1 MDEGTR
7 ELLEPLP
14 PSAKLVYYVLDEEG
28 RFDQTG
34 LAEETRL
41 STRTVRFAVEKLTE
55 VGLVEEGL
63 CPTDARRSVYAPV
76 PESERSTGSEPEA
89 ASEPDAEAPTATAS
103 PRTDGDSISRSS
115 IRRVFARATGSE
127 PTRWRRITSKR
138 TAVVPTGAR
147 AGR

>member
-14 PSAKLVYYVLDEEG
+14 PSAKLVYYVLDAEG

-63 CPTDARRSVYAPV
+63 CPRDARRSVYQAV
-76 PESERSTGSEPEA
+76 PPAERDAVDEA
-89 ASEPDAEAPTATAS
+89 EATADSAAEADAPTA
-103 PRTDGDSISRSS
+103 
-115 IRRVFARATGSE
+115 
-127 PTRWRRITSKR
+127 
-138 TAVVPTGAR
+138 AVAED
-147 AGR
+147 

>member
-34 LAEETRL
+34 LAEETR

-55 VGLVEEGL
+55 VGLVEEGSAPRTRAGQCTL
-63 CPTDARRSVYAPV
+63 PSPSRSGRPAPSQR
-76 PESERSTGSEPEA
+76 PPPSLTRSA
-89 ASEPDAEAPTATAS
+89 TATAVAE
-103 PRTDGDSISRSS
+103 D
-115 IRRVFARATGSE
+115 
-127 PTRWRRITSKR
+127 
-138 TAVVPTGAR
+138 
-147 AGR
+147 

>member
-1 MDEGTR
+1 MNEGTR

-14 PSAKLVYYVLDEEG
+14 PSAKLVYYVLDAEG

-63 CPTDARRSVYAPV
+63 CPRDARRSVYQAVPPAEREPV
-76 PESERSTGSEPEA
+76 DEPEA
-89 ASEPDAEAPTATAS
+89 TADSASEADAPTA
-103 PRTDGDSISRSS
+103 
-115 IRRVFARATGSE
+115 
-127 PTRWRRITSKR
+127 
-138 TAVVPTGAR
+138 AVAED
-147 AGR
+147 

>member
-7 ELLEPLP
+7 ELLSPLP

-55 VGLVEEGL
+55 VGLVKEGL
-63 CPTDARRSVYAPV
+63 CPRDARRSVYAIV
-76 PESERSTGSEPEA
+76 PESERETTSKPEA
-89 ASEPDAEAPTATAS
+89 ASEPDAEAATA
-103 PRTDGDSISRSS
+103 
-115 IRRVFARATGSE
+115 
-127 PTRWRRITSKR
+127 
-138 TAVVPTGAR
+138 AVVED
-147 AGR
+147 